1 MTAEPKVGKVSL
13 MYLWGVDMSVYQVEE
28 YYVYI
33 EFEYQL
39 SEDDKETLKQAIE
52 EEGYTSYEI
61 ADKSVT
67 VDGIES
73 EQEGLQ
79 LEELLSV

>member
-1 MTAEPKVGKVSL
+1 MTAELEAGKVNL
-13 MYLWGVDMSVYQVEE
+13 MCLWGVDMSVYQVEE

-33 EFEYQL
+33 EFECEL

-52 EEGYTSYEI
+52 EEGYISYEI

>member
-1 MTAEPKVGKVSL
+1 MTAELKAGKVSL
-13 MYLWGVDMSVYQVEE
+13 TYLWGVDMSVYQVEE

-33 EFEYQL
+33 EFEYEL
-39 SEDDKETLKQAIE
+39 SEDGKETLKQAIE

-73 EQEGLQ
+73 EQDGLQ
-79 LEELLSV
+79 LEELLPV

>member
-1 MTAEPKVGKVSL
+1 